1 MNVEAAASFAAV
13 SVGLLI
19 AHNVADHWVQTDGQ
33 ARDEGLPGWPG
44 RKACL
49 AHVWSY
55 TIVTVLTVSLLWA
68 VFDLSI
74 TVWGFCAGQLISAA
88 SHYWAD
94 RRFTLARLCEFLG
107 KGNFYRLGMPRKV
120 EAQGYTLSSGKEVV
134 RLFTSTDQLRSSL
147 GEPAISWDNPSLGTG
162 AYALDQSWH
171 WFFLGLAAIA
181 TVMI

>member
-13 SVGLLI
+13 GVGLLI

-33 ARDEGLPGWPG
+33 ARDKGLPGWPG

-74 TVWGFCAGQLISAA
+74 TMWGFLTGQLISAV

-94 RRFTLARLCEFLG
+94 RRFTLVRLCEVLG
-107 KGNFYRLGMPRKV
+107 KGNFYRLGQPRDV
-120 EAQGYTLSSGKEVV
+120 EAQEYTLNSGSRVV
-134 RLFTSTDQLRSSL
+134 RLYERKIGSPPS
-147 GEPAISWDNPSLGTG
+147 IKWDNPSLGTG

-171 WFFLGLAAIA
+171 WFFLGLAAIT